1 MDGFMEEDERT
12 RDKTKGRGST
22 YMHSKIP
29 QSPPPQSSGAV
40 RAGRRRRGNTSHEG
54 ICVRCQRLRT
64 TRGTTRGERE
74 GRNGREGR

>member
-1 MDGFMEEDERT
+1 
-12 RDKTKGRGST
+12 
-22 YMHSKIP
+22 
-29 QSPPPQSSGAV
+29 V

-74 GRNGREGR
+74 GQNGREGR